1 MTDLKTAVDALT
13 NLSARYFHR
22 LPAVLMTA
30 ISFVL
35 GVLPLVLASGAGA
48 ASRVSLGAA
57 VFFGMLASA
66 ILGTL
71 MVPAAFAAVQTFRE
85 WAKGQG
91 RSASEN
97 EA

>member
-1 MTDLKTAVDALT
+1 MTMTDLKTAVDALT

-35 GVLPLVLASGAGA
+35 GVLPLVLASGA
-48 ASRVSLGAA
+48 
-57 VFFGMLASA
+57 
-66 ILGTL
+66 
-71 MVPAAFAAVQTFRE
+71 FAAVQTFRE